1 MRDTGRIFF
10 GMDLSC
16 AQCHDHP
23 NVPDYAQRDYHG
35 LFAFFNRTYLFTRDR
50 DKKAFIAERAEG
62 DVTFT
67 QDARAAERAVDEGSA
82 DVAWI
87 LPPTSAERIR
97 AVIDRGDRLP
107 RKSTYFWPKPL
118 TGLVIRPLN

>member
-1 MRDTGRIFF
+1 
-10 GMDLSC
+10 
-16 AQCHDHP
+16 
-23 NVPDYAQRDYHG
+23 
-35 LFAFFNRTYLFTRDR
+35 
-50 DKKAFIAERAEG
+50 
-62 DVTFT
+62 VTFT
-67 QDARAAERAVDEGSA
+67 QDARAAERAVADGSA
-82 DVAWI
+82 AVSWI